1 MRTSA
6 LENENPQIFI
16 FFMHT
21 FSALVSVFF
30 VNTSGESM
38 TKSKSTGTIDPNKK
52 PQGILKNKLPA
63 GKTHSDTNGYIKRD
77 TVQKILDQQR
87 KVSILYVSCSI

>member
-1 MRTSA
+1 MKTPKS
-6 LENENPQIFI
+6 LS
-16 FFMHT
+16 
-21 FSALVSVFF
+21 FSCTHFLLWIQYSLLIL
-30 VNTSGESM
+30 SGESM

-52 PQGILKNKLPA
+52 PHGILKNKLPA